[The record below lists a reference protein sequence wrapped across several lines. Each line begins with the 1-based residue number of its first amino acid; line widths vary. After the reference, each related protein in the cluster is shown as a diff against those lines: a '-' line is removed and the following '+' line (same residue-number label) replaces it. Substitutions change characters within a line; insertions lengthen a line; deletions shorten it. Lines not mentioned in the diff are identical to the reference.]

1 MRGKQPNCD
10 EPKGLLQQ
18 TGNDKMFSEKVYGT
32 PVHKVQLPSG
42 DKGIT
47 EKHEHK
53 IPPTKGQSNKRQQSN
68 TSNHTN
74 FKYSINKRDIEGI
87 FTIPNIVILQILL

>member
-18 TGNDKMFSEKVYGT
+18 TGNDKMFSEKMYGT

-53 IPPTKGQSNKRQQSN
+53 IPPPKASPTRDNS
-68 TSNHTN
+68 HTHPTTQTL
-74 FKYSINKRDIEGI
+74 SIPLIS
-87 FTIPNIVILQILL
+87 VILKAFLLFQIL